1 MVKLRQQTAKKGSR
15 VIFSNISMIDEIN
28 KKKNKSAKKK
38 CKIVVEKSKKE
49 IKDEILPI
57 VKKAS
62 NEKEEV

>member
-1 MVKLRQQTAKKGSR
+1 
-15 VIFSNISMIDEIN
+15 MIDEIN